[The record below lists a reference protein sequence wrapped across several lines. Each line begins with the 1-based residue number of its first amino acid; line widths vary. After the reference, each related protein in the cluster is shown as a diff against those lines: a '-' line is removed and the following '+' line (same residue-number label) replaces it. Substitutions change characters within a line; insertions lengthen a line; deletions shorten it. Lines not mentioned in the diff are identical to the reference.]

1 MEKRILLGALVAL
14 GVMLGFELL
23 VAASGRAL
31 DLPMDTGIGHVPL
44 AGLLVNL
51 LAMVAGGRIAR
62 EGFRVPALILSALI
76 SVCVV
81 ASLQLSAAHAQL
93 PGVFGLTDVLR
104 YNALAF
110 ALGLLAAWSG
120 ATLGERWARHASSGG
135 VAVTR

>member
-14 GVMLGFELL
+14 GLMLGFELL
-23 VAASGRAL
+23 VTASGRAL
-31 DLPMDTGIGHVPL
+31 DWPIDTGMGHVPL

-62 EGFRVPALILSALI
+62 EGFRLPALILSALI

-93 PGVFGLTDVLR
+93 PGVFGLSGVLK
-104 YNALAF
+104 YNALAI
-110 ALGLLAAWSG
+110 ALSLLAAWSG
-120 ATLGERWARHASSGG
+120 ATLGEWWARRASRG
-135 VAVTR
+135 VVATSR